1 MDFTVV
7 GIGTV
12 GTFGAVLVEDV
23 EDTTVVSVVDD
34 DGIEFVLF
42 EFIRLQN
49 PPLLSTVVEDV
60 SVDEEVVMVD
70 EDTGGTVGGKDI
82 DEVEEEEEGT
92 VLLALIRSQNP
103 PPPPP
108 PVLLLFPTDV
118 VTEETVVVL
127 VPRLFVLTL
136 DDSIVNGTSSFTVV
150 GIIRTDGGTGTI
162 FSVEEEEEEEGIVG
176 IVIVMVPSVVAA
188 LLAFIRSQKLLPVLG
203 STEALLEVATDTLDE
218 LVMVKGTVV
227 DGIIG
232 TIGG

>member
-162 FSVEEEEEEEGIVG
+162 FSVEEEEEGIVG

>member
-82 DEVEEEEEGT
+82 DEVEETEEGT

-162 FSVEEEEEEEGIVG
+162 FSVEEEEEEGIVG

-203 STEALLEVATDTLDE
+203 STESLLEVATDTLDE